1 LPKNGLRLIFNLNYF
16 KSMADKALIE
26 KAKKIFENFL
36 LKQGSRKTPER
47 FSVIDELYSL
57 PEDEHMDVEGL
68 FLSMRNK
75 GYTISRATIY
85 NTLDLLVE
93 SGLAV
98 KHQFKDKVALY
109 EQALTYK
116 HHDHHVCNQCRK
128 IREFSDPKINEI
140 KVIVG
145 KSFQSAI
152 TSHSLVLYG
161 NCEIENCENL
171 KVI

>member
-1 LPKNGLRLIFNLNYF
+1 
-16 KSMADKALIE
+16 MADLSVVE

-36 LKQGSRKTPER
+36 LRQGSRKTPER
-47 FSVIDELYSL
+47 YSVLDELYGL
-57 PEDEHMDVEGL
+57 PQDEHIDVEGL
-68 FLSMRNK
+68 FLLMRNK

-93 SGLAV
+93 CGLAV

-128 IREFSDPKINEI
+128 IREFSDERINLI
-140 KVIVG
+140 KQAMG
-145 KSFQSAI
+145 KEFQSAI

-161 NCEIENCENL
+161 DCQISNCDNL
-171 KVI
+171 TLA

>member
-1 LPKNGLRLIFNLNYF
+1 
-16 KSMADKALIE
+16 MAEQSVLE

-36 LKQGSRKTPER
+36 LRQGSRKTPER
-47 FSVIDELYSL
+47 FSVIDELYAL
-57 PEDEHMDVEGL
+57 PQDEHIDVEGL
-68 FLSMRNK
+68 FLLMRNK

-93 SGLAV
+93 CGLAV

-109 EQALTYK
+109 EQALTYQ

-128 IREFSDPKINEI
+128 IREFSDERINAI
-140 KVIVG
+140 KETMG
-145 KSFQSAI
+145 RELQSAI

-161 NCEIENCENL
+161 DCQIENCENL
-171 KVI
+171 AIV

>member
-1 LPKNGLRLIFNLNYF
+1 
-16 KSMADKALIE
+16 MADKTIIE

-36 LKQGSRKTPER
+36 LKKGSRKTPER
-47 FSVIDELYSL
+47 FSVLDELYVL
-57 PEDEHMDVEGL
+57 PEDEHIDVEGL
-68 FLSMRNK
+68 FLRMRNK

-140 KVIVG
+140 KEEMGLFFDSEI
-145 KSFQSAI
+145 S
-152 TSHSLVLYG
+152 SHSLVLYG
-161 NCEIENCENL
+161 DCKIKNCENL
-171 KVI
+171 LEI

>member
-1 LPKNGLRLIFNLNYF
+1 M
-16 KSMADKALIE
+16 SDKALIE

-36 LKQGSRKTPER
+36 SKQGSRKTPER
-47 FSVIDELYSL
+47 FSVIDELYAL
-57 PEDEHMDVEGL
+57 HEDEHIDVEGL
-68 FLSMRNK
+68 FLSMRNN

-85 NTLDLLVE
+85 NTLDLLVA

-109 EQALTYK
+109 EQALTFK

-128 IREFSDPKINEI
+128 IREFSDPKINDI
-140 KVIVG
+140 KAEMG
-145 KSFQSAI
+145 LSFSSSI

-161 NCEIENCENL
+161 DCKIENCENL
-171 KVI
+171 VEI

>member
-1 LPKNGLRLIFNLNYF
+1 
-16 KSMADKALIE
+16 MADKTIID

-36 LKQGSRKTPER
+36 IRKGSRKTPER
-47 FSVIDELYSL
+47 FSVIDELYVL
-57 PEDEHMDVEGL
+57 PQDEHIDVEGL
-68 FLSMRNK
+68 FLRMRNK

-93 SGLAV
+93 CGLAV

-116 HHDHHVCNQCRK
+116 HHDHYVCNQCRIIK
-128 IREFSDPKINEI
+128 EFSDKRINAI
-140 KVIVG
+140 KEEMG
-145 KSFQSAI
+145 KEFVANI

-161 NCEIENCENL
+161 DCEIVNCVNL
-171 KVI
+171 QLV

>member
-1 LPKNGLRLIFNLNYF
+1 LSKNGLRLIFILNYF
-16 KSMADKALIE
+16 DPMADKALIE

-36 LKQGSRKTPER
+36 SKQGSRKTPER

-140 KVIVG
+140 KAIVG

-171 KVI
+171 EII

>member
-1 LPKNGLRLIFNLNYF
+1 
-16 KSMADKALIE
+16 MAELSVVE

-36 LKQGSRKTPER
+36 LRQGSRKTPER
-47 FSVIDELYSL
+47 YSVLDELYAL
-57 PEDEHMDVEGL
+57 PQDEHIDVEGL
-68 FLSMRNK
+68 FLLMRNK

-93 SGLAV
+93 CGLAV

-128 IREFSDPKINEI
+128 IREFSDERINSI
-140 KVIVG
+140 KQAMG
-145 KSFQSAI
+145 KEFQSGI

-161 NCEIENCENL
+161 DCQIQNCDNL
-171 KVI
+171 SLA

>member
-1 LPKNGLRLIFNLNYF
+1 
-16 KSMADKALIE
+16 MADHSVVE

-36 LKQGSRKTPER
+36 IRQGSRKTPER
-47 FSVIDELYSL
+47 FSVLDELYAL
-57 PEDEHMDVEGL
+57 PQDEHIDVEGL
-68 FLSMRNK
+68 FLMMRNK

-109 EQALTYK
+109 EQALTYQ

-128 IREFSDPKINEI
+128 IREFSDERINAI
-140 KVIVG
+140 KHAMG
-145 KSFQSAI
+145 EEFQSGI

-161 NCEIENCENL
+161 DCLIENCEHL
-171 KVI
+171 QDI

>member
-1 LPKNGLRLIFNLNYF
+1 
-16 KSMADKALIE
+16 MAEQPVVE

-36 LKQGSRKTPER
+36 LRQGSRKTPER
-47 FSVIDELYSL
+47 FSVIDELYAL
-57 PEDEHMDVEGL
+57 PQDEHIDVEGL
-68 FLSMRNK
+68 FLLMRNK

-93 SGLAV
+93 CGLAV

-109 EQALTYK
+109 EQALTYQ

-128 IREFSDPKINEI
+128 IREFSDERINAI
-140 KVIVG
+140 KEMMG
-145 KSFQSAI
+145 RELQSAI

-161 NCEIENCENL
+161 DCQIENCENL
-171 KVI
+171 SIV

>member
-1 LPKNGLRLIFNLNYF
+1 
-16 KSMADKALIE
+16 MADKSVIE

-36 LKQGSRKTPER
+36 IRQGSRKTPER
-47 FSVIDELYSL
+47 YSVIDELYAL
-57 PEDEHMDVEGL
+57 PQDEHIDVEGL
-68 FLSMRNK
+68 FLLMRNK

-93 SGLAV
+93 CGLAV

-128 IREFSDPKINEI
+128 IREFSDQRINSI
-140 KVIVG
+140 KEAMGIEF
-145 KSFQSAI
+145 KSSI

-161 NCEIENCENL
+161 DCLIQNCQNL
-171 KVI
+171 SLG

>member
-1 LPKNGLRLIFNLNYF
+1 
-16 KSMADKALIE
+16 MADPALIE
-26 KAKKIFENFL
+26 KAKKIFESFL
-36 LKQGSRKTPER
+36 TKQGNRKTPER

-140 KVIVG
+140 KEVIG

-171 KVI
+171 QEL

>member
-1 LPKNGLRLIFNLNYF
+1 
-16 KSMADKALIE
+16 MADSVHIE

-36 LKQGSRKTPER
+36 LKQGNRKTPER
-47 FSVIDELYSL
+47 FSVLDELYIL
-57 PEDEHMDVEGL
+57 PEDEHIDVEGL
-68 FLSMRNK
+68 FLKMRNK

-116 HHDHHVCNQCRK
+116 HHDHHVCNQCQK
-128 IREFSDPKINEI
+128 IREFSDPKISEI
-140 KVIVG
+140 KDSMG
-145 KSFQSAI
+145 REFQSKI

-161 NCEIENCENL
+161 DCLIENCENL
-171 KVI
+171 RPLQSF

>member
-1 LPKNGLRLIFNLNYF
+1 
-16 KSMADKALIE
+16 MADKSVIE

-36 LKQGSRKTPER
+36 IRQGSRKTPER
-47 FSVIDELYSL
+47 YSVIDELYAL
-57 PEDEHMDVEGL
+57 PQDEHIDVEGL
-68 FLSMRNK
+68 FLLMRNK

-93 SGLAV
+93 CGLAV

-128 IREFSDPKINEI
+128 IREFSDQRINSI
-140 KVIVG
+140 KDAMGIEF
-145 KSFQSAI
+145 KSSI

-161 NCEIENCENL
+161 DCQIQNCQNL
-171 KVI
+171 SLG

>member
-1 LPKNGLRLIFNLNYF
+1 MSNPEIL
-16 KSMADKALIE
+16 E
-26 KAKKIFENFL
+26 KAKRIFEDFL

-47 FSVIDELYSL
+47 FAVLEELYAL

-68 FLSMRNK
+68 FLNMRNS
-75 GYTISRATIY
+75 GSTISRATIY

-109 EQALTYK
+109 EQALAYK

-128 IREFSDPKINEI
+128 IREFSDPKIKEI
-140 KVIVG
+140 KELIG
-145 KSFQSAI
+145 KEFDSAI

-161 NCEIENCENL
+161 DCTIEKCENL
-171 KVI
+171 PETA

>member
-1 LPKNGLRLIFNLNYF
+1 
-16 KSMADKALIE
+16 MADKALIE

-36 LKQGSRKTPER
+36 TRKGSRKTPER

-68 FLSMRNK
+68 FLGMRNK

-109 EQALTYK
+109 EQALTYR

-128 IREFSDPKINEI
+128 IREFSDPKISEI
-140 KVIVG
+140 KESMG
-145 KSFQSAI
+145 KHFSSAI

-161 NCEIENCENL
+161 DCQIANCENL
-171 KVI
+171 VEIL